1 LEAELKVYRAA
12 AGIIDGGDRREE
24 AVASSVSPSRTSG
37 SGGSSVDG
45 GELMLHDEGQQ
56 QQQQQQRLSH
66 LHSHSLGRHGHG
78 HVRGTSA
85 NGFGSFSGMFGL
97 PSMPEGGESSEDIGG
112 VGDDMDDGMEGVEEE
127 DVHRGEEEDEKRERG
142 RTRVK
147 SLVGLPHHINVHPN
161 KMVKEEQEVVE
172 MDT

>member
-1 LEAELKVYRAA
+1 MYRAA

-45 GELMLHDEGQQ
+45 GELMLHDEGQQQ

>member
-1 LEAELKVYRAA
+1 MYRAA